1 MSKPRFLP
9 PEVRSRTIDIIAES
23 YDIMHEKLDAKYRA
37 PFISDSMTDTK
48 LIGHLEILG
57 YWSEIG
63 GVSDQFKK
71 KIQDLK
77 EEIADYVLLEELSG
91 KKKNSSDR

>member
-9 PEVRSRTIDIIAES
+9 QEVRSRTIDIIAES
-23 YDIMHEKLDAKYRA
+23 YDIMHAKLETKYRA

-57 YWSEIG
+57 YWSTMG
-63 GVSDQFKK
+63 GVNEEFKK
-71 KIQDLK
+71 KIQAIKD
-77 EEIADYVLLEELSG
+77 EIADYVLLEELSG
-91 KKKNSSDR
+91 KK